1 MKSTYARLSG
11 LGFLGGLAVITLG
24 LAASS
29 GKSSGPEFTAKQV
42 SSGQQV
48 YTSNCQSCHGQQL
61 EGGVGPAIKGSS
73 FSKKWLGSS
82 HTVKDLYTYISSKMP
97 LGNPHS
103 LTDQQY
109 LDVTAFV
116 LSKNGYSASGKALDK
131 NSLGQTLAQSSG
143 GNSGNASGSGSSEA
157 QSSPTQ
163 NVKQQ
168 GTSDNPSQHT
178 PVPSTLPQATKSPK
192 TTSSTLPTDQELM
205 NAASSSD
212 WLMYNKDFQ
221 GQRFSGLKQITAD
234 NAGDLKKVCEYDTGE
249 QGPFQPGMVQYK
261 STLYFTNVHKT
272 IALNATNCNKLWV
285 NTYKPQGPEPFPVNR
300 GVALYDGKI
309 FRGTPDG
316 HLIAIDKN
324 TGQTLWNTWVSDSNK
339 GYFLSAAP
347 IAHNGMVFIGEAGA
361 DWGVAGHMYAF
372 SADTGKLIWTFDVVP
387 TGDQQGADTWDKA
400 NTAAHGG
407 GSMWTT
413 YTLDPQSNLL
423 YVSVGNP
430 APDFAGDYRPGKN
443 LFTDSVVVLSAT
455 TGKLVRYQQQID
467 NDYHDWDTAAS
478 PVIYDTQGKK
488 MMVVANKGGHL
499 YMYDRVSQERLNK
512 VPVTTISNADAPLT
526 TEGTRF
532 CPGTVGGTEWNGPA
546 YDPGTST
553 VYVPAV
559 DWCSTIK
566 IGAVRYN
573 AGNVYTGS
581 ANGFGDMDPQDKAG
595 GWVTALDAAS
605 GDIKWK
611 YQSDSP
617 VVAGVTPTAGGV
629 VLTGDMGGNLLALS
643 ADEGK
648 VLFKDNTGGS
658 VAGGVITYQVGDRQ
672 YVAAASGNTSRTTW
686 HTEGPQKIVVYALPQ
701 GQK

>member
-1 MKSTYARLSG
+1 MHTRHTTR
-11 LGFLGGLAVITLG
+11 LGFGILGGLTVITVA

-29 GKSSGPEFTAKQV
+29 GKSAGPDFTAQQV
-42 SSGQQV
+42 SGGQQV
-48 YTSNCQSCHGQQL
+48 YNSSCQSCHGQKL
-61 EGGVGPAIKGSS
+61 EGGVGPALQGSS
-73 FSKKWLGSS
+73 FSKKWLGGS
-82 HTVKDLYTYISSKMP
+82 HTVNDLYTYISSKMP

-103 LTDQQY
+103 LKDQQY
-109 LDVTAFV
+109 LEVTAYL
-116 LSKNGYSASGKALDK
+116 LSKNGYSPSGKGLDK
-131 NSLGQTLAQSSG
+131 STLSRTLAQSS
-143 GNSGNASGSGSSEA
+143 SSTGSSDSAA
-157 QSSPTQ
+157 QSPTE

-168 GTSDNPSQHT
+168 STSDNTSQHT
-178 PVPSTLPQATKSPK
+178 PAPANLPLADQSPK
-192 TTSSTLPTDQELM
+192 MTSSSVPTDQDLM

-221 GQRFSGLKQITAD
+221 GQRYSGLKQITAD
-234 NAGDLKKVCEYDTGE
+234 NAAQLKKVCEYDTKE

-261 STLYFTNVHKT
+261 NTLYFTNVHKT
-272 IALNATNCNKLWV
+272 IALNASNCDTLWV

-372 SADTGKLIWTFDVVP
+372 SADTGKLIWTFDAVP
-387 TGDQQGADTWDKA
+387 TGNQQGAETWDKA

-407 GSMWTT
+407 GSMWTS

-478 PVIYDTQGKK
+478 PVIYNTGDKK

-499 YMYDRVSQERLNK
+499 YMYDRVNQERLNK
-512 VPVTTISNADAPLT
+512 VPVTTISNAEAPLT

-546 YDPGTST
+546 FDPANST

-573 AGNVYTGS
+573 EGSVYTGS

-605 GDIKWK
+605 GDVKWK
-611 YQSDSP
+611 YQSNSP

-629 VLTGDMGGNLLALS
+629 VLTGDMGGNVLALGS
-643 ADEGK
+643 ADGK

-672 YVAAASGNTSRTTW
+672 YVAVSSGNTSRTTW
-686 HTEGPQKIVVYALPQ
+686 HTEGPQKIVLYALPQ
-701 GQK
+701 EQK